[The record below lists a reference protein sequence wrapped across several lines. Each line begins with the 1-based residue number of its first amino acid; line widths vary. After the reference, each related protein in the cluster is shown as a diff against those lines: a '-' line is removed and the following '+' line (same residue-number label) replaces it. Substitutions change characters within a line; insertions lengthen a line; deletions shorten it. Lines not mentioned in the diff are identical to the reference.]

1 MNTSKRDKIILS
13 VLLIVIIGIVMFYV
27 SINPSIKEARSLDAK
42 ISDARESIKSLG
54 GKQSLINELKNKVEE
69 ANAQVKEAEGDI
81 SLFDDYARYL
91 ADFQKITDGRAIRTK
106 ILFKDKALSSSEIY
120 TVVKATIE
128 FECKYEDL
136 KVIMDALL
144 EKNVHCYDIEINTLR
159 STTATGTE
167 EETADLK
174 VKFVADYYSRSEA
187 YQYTEYEFTSG
198 NYGLTDLFDG
208 VVVGIP
214 YETN

>member
-27 SINPSIKEARSLDAK
+27 SINPSIKEANRLDTKIADAK
-42 ISDARESIKSLG
+42 ASIESLG
-54 GKQSLINELKNKVEE
+54 GKQSLITELKNKVDEV
-69 ANAQVKEAEGDI
+69 NAQVAEAEGDI
-81 SLFDDYARYL
+81 SSFDDYARYL
-91 ADFQKITDGRAIRTK
+91 ADFQQITDGRAIRTK
-106 ILFKDKALSSSEIY
+106 ILFKDKALSSSECY
-120 TVVKATIE
+120 TVVKASVE

-144 EKNVHCYDIEINTLR
+144 ENNVHCYDIEINTLR

-167 EETADLK
+167 EEAADLK
-174 VKFVADYYSRSEA
+174 VKFVADYYSRSED
-187 YQYTEYEFTSG
+187 YQFTEYDFTSG
-198 NYGLTDLFDG
+198 NYGLTELFDG

-214 YETN
+214 YEA